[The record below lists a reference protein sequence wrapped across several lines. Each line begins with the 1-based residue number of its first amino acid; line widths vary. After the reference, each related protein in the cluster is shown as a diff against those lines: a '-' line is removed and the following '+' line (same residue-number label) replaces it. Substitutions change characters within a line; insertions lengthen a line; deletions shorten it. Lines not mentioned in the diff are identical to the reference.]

1 MANITQNSINFK
13 IQDNFLPGETAS
25 GFNGK
30 IYSANNPYGDLED
43 GDDISKLI
51 NAVEIDWNEATTT
64 MGDVTKVINTT
75 GDLISYLATAYTNS
89 VDLPIEKIYNDK
101 DNNNKAYHTV
111 LIQNTDIS
119 NLPTP
124 GKAQM
129 HPKISLYD
137 ANHPY
142 YTTYNK
148 AFELYGGI
156 PGMRTGGNNYS
167 YEVSISNIGEITA
180 TGLNV
185 KFFEEGREPGTIRE
199 SIKPVSYLFPVENNS
214 YIGYLL
220 AQTND
225 KKTIFRT
232 KARVDN
238 NGVYYDSDINL
249 KENIEQIIDSEID
262 NLFETESGNMYSFD
276 WKDTHEHSFGFIAQ
290 ELEQFAPEAV
300 SEFDGIKRVNYEV
313 ALTKM
318 CAAMFKKI
326 KQLESRI
333 EKLEK

>member
-1 MANITQNSINFK
+1 MSSFIDKDTQITFSNV
-13 IQDNFLPGETAS
+13 TA
-25 GFNGK
+25 GTITKNGK
-30 IYSANNPYGDLED
+30 YGLAENGNFADAGED
-43 GDDISKLI
+43 GVVPFI
-51 NAVEIDWNEATTT
+51 NAVEIDWNGATTT

-75 GDLISYLATAYTNS
+75 GDLISYLATAYTNA
-89 VDLPIEKIYNDK
+89 VDLPIEKIYNGK

-119 NLPTP
+119 NLPNP
-124 GKAQM
+124 GKALM

-199 SIKPVSYLFPVENNS
+199 SIKPVSYLFPVKNNN
-214 YIGYLL
+214 YTGYLL

-225 KKTIFRT
+225 EKTIFRS

-249 KENIEQIIDSEID
+249 KENIEQIIDTEID

-300 SEFDGIKRVNYEV
+300 REFDGIKRVNYEV

-326 KQLESRI
+326 KQLEARI
-333 EKLEK
+333 EELEK